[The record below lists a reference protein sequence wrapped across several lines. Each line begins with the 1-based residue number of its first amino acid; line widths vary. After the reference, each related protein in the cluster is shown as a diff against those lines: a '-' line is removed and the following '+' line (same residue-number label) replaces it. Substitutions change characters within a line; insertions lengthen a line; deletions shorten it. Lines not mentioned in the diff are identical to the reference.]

1 MTVKS
6 MLSGILAAAALA
18 TGARAA
24 SPAPEANL
32 SDFKPASGN
41 DGIIATE
48 GARPWEA
55 ATPFDLK
62 FWLDYAQRPVARSG
76 GIGELVENRTGA
88 WFTADLHVLEP
99 LTLAIALPFTLN
111 ERGTLSLQPGANQPV
126 VQSSGLGDVR
136 ITPRLGLLR
145 QETSGIDMA
154 VQASLELPSSDRHL
168 LTTWGEPVAEGLIS
182 IGHRYGEAGSSLYFL
197 ANLFAFTAPNRTV
210 DGQNVGA
217 GFGGRFG
224 LAVDA
229 LRGRYSPTRVFG
241 EIEAKSMPRLSL
253 TEGPTPAEARG
264 GLSWCFGPGF
274 TFDVAVGGGLND
286 APGAPSFRVVS
297 ALGFGAN
304 ACSTEASAMQ
314 AKKAAAAKLAA
325 EKAAADKA
333 AAGKVAVDN
342 VAVQKAAA
350 DKAYADEVAAEKAA
364 AEKAQTDQAA
374 ADKAFADKAAADA
387 AAKKDTD
394 GDGVPDIED
403 NCPNEPGPASNH
415 GCPLSNK
422 QMVAVTAEGIQV
434 LERVE
439 FPTGKAII
447 SRKSFKLLDQ
457 VAAVLTQHT
466 EMTQIEVQGHSD
478 ATGNPEKNT
487 VLSQARADAVVNYL
501 VNKGVAAAR
510 LTAKG
515 YGPTVPIADNATAA
529 GREKNRRVEFKVS
542 K

>member
-18 TGARAA
+18 TGAGAA
-24 SPAPEANL
+24 PSTPEANL
-32 SDFKPASGN
+32 SNFKPASGN
-41 DGIIATE
+41 DGLIATE
-48 GARPWEA
+48 GARPWES

-62 FWLDYAQRPVARSG
+62 FWLDYAHRPVARTS
-76 GIGELVENRTGA
+76 GIGELIENRTGA

-111 ERGTLSLQPGANQPV
+111 ERGTLSLQPSARQAI

-145 QETSGIDMA
+145 QETSGLDLA
-154 VQASLELPSSDRHL
+154 VQATLELPSSDRHL
-168 LTTWGEPVAEGLIS
+168 LTTWGEPVAEGLVS
-182 IGHRYGEAGSSLYFL
+182 VGRRYGEPGSSLYFL
-197 ANLFAFTAPNRTV
+197 ANAFVFTAPNRTV

-224 LAVDA
+224 VSVDA
-229 LRGRYSPTRVFG
+229 VRGRFSPTRVFG
-241 EIEAKSMPRLSL
+241 EIEAKSMPRLAL

-264 GLSWCFGPGF
+264 GASWCFGPGF

-286 APGAPSFRVVS
+286 APGAPNFRVVS

-304 ACSTEASAMQ
+304 ACSTEAAEMQ
-314 AKKAAAAKLAA
+314 AKKAAAAKLLA

-333 AAGKVAVDN
+333 AADKALVDN
-342 VAVQKAAA
+342 ALAARVAA
-350 DKAYADEVAAEKAA
+350 DKAYADQVAAEKAA
-364 AEKAQTDQAA
+364 AEKGSQAA
-374 ADKAFADKAAADA
+374 ADKAAADA
-387 AAKKDTD
+387 AALKDTD
-394 GDGVPDIED
+394 GDGVPDIFD

-415 GCPLSNK
+415 GCPLSQK
-422 QMVAVTAEGIQV
+422 QVVAVSAEGIQI
-434 LERVE
+434 LDKVE
-439 FPTGKAII
+439 FATGKAVI
-447 SRKSFKLLDQ
+447 SAKSFKLLDQ
-457 VAAVLTQHT
+457 VAGVLNQHT
-466 EMTQIEVQGHSD
+466 EMTKVEVQGHSD
-478 ATGNPEKNT
+478 SQGNPEKNT
-487 VLSQARADAVVNYL
+487 VLSQARADAVLNYL
-501 VNKGVAAAR
+501 VKKGVSASR

-529 GREKNRRVEFKVS
+529 GRLQNRRVEFKVA

>member
-6 MLSGILAAAALA
+6 MLSGILAAAALT
-18 TGARAA
+18 TGAGAA
-24 SPAPEANL
+24 PLTPEANL

-41 DGIIATE
+41 DGLIATE
-48 GARPWEA
+48 GARPWES

-62 FWLDYAQRPVARSG
+62 FWLDYAHRPVARTSA
-76 GIGELVENRTGA
+76 IGELIENRTGA

-111 ERGTLSLQPGANQPV
+111 ERGTLSLQPSGNQAV

-145 QETSGIDMA
+145 QETSGLDLA
-154 VQASLELPSSDRHL
+154 VQATLELPSSDRHL
-168 LTTWGEPVAEGLIS
+168 LTTWGEPVAEGLVS
-182 IGHRYGEAGSSLYFL
+182 VGHRYGEPGSSIYFL
-197 ANLFAFTAPNRTV
+197 ANAFAFTAPNRTV

-224 LAVDA
+224 VSVDA
-229 LRGRYSPTRVFG
+229 VKGRFSPTRVFG
-241 EIEAKSMPRLSL
+241 EIEAKSMPRLTL

-264 GLSWCFGPGF
+264 GASWCFGPGF

-297 ALGFGAN
+297 GLGFGAN
-304 ACSTEASAMQ
+304 ACSTEAAELQ
-314 AKKAAAAKLAA
+314 AKKAAAAKLVA

-333 AAGKVAVDN
+333 AADKAAVDN
-342 VAVQKAAA
+342 ALAARAAA
-350 DKAYADEVAAEKAA
+350 DKAYADQVAAEKAA
-364 AEKAQTDQAA
+364 AEKSNQFA
-374 ADKAFADKAAADA
+374 ADKAAADA
-387 AAKKDTD
+387 AALAALKDTD
-394 GDGVPDIED
+394 GDGVPDSED

-422 QMVAVTAEGIQV
+422 QMVAVTAEGIQI
-434 LERVE
+434 LDKVE
-439 FPTGKAII
+439 FAIGKAVI
-447 SRKSFKLLDQ
+447 SAKSFKLLDQ
-457 VAAVLTQHT
+457 VAGVLNQHT
-466 EMTQIEVQGHSD
+466 EMTNVEVQGHSD
-478 ATGNPEKNT
+478 AQGNPEKNT
-487 VLSQARADAVVNYL
+487 VLSQARADAVLNYL
-501 VNKGVAAAR
+501 VKKGVAPSR

-515 YGPTVPIADNATAA
+515 YGPTVPIADNATVA
-529 GREKNRRVEFKVS
+529 GREKNRRVEFKVT